1 MYYAGRINRELV
13 THSGFYY
20 AANKARKME
29 IVVTFDPQNIPNY
42 PEKKEKMKKLLG
54 FNLNSTTKSIYFPL
68 DDSQPPKELLIFFRI
83 LLLAPEQVK
92 LPNLNVAEKIN
103 DDMEKIAVREISN
116 LCNELLSFYPTKFES
131 DLEIDLST
139 VSFVR
144 RNLILL
150 RMEEKMI
157 LKRTIKK
164 LNSEKLEDS
173 DWNYLL
179 KYAPKIEETI
189 EEKKSSKEEVV
200 DEKKEESSKE
210 ETKESDKEKPKSSP
224 KPNHDKKK
232 KKKKSKSKK

>member
-1 MYYAGRINRELV
+1 
-13 THSGFYY
+13 
-20 AANKARKME
+20 
-29 IVVTFDPQNIPNY
+29 
-42 PEKKEKMKKLLG
+42 MKKLLG

-150 RMEEKMI
+150 RMEEK
-157 LKRTIKK
+157 
-164 LNSEKLEDS
+164 NDFEK
-173 DWNYLL
+173 NNQ
-179 KYAPKIEETI
+179 KIEFRKIRRFRLELFVEI
-189 EEKKSSKEEVV
+189 RSK
-200 DEKKEESSKE
+200 D
-210 ETKESDKEKPKSSP
+210 
-224 KPNHDKKK
+224 
-232 KKKKSKSKK
+232 